1 MAHGRMFRPDQS
13 NVSDEERA
21 RIQARLEA
29 LEPDSGDATRQI
41 GPPSGTSDHA
51 YDGSL
56 AQPQSS
62 HPTSYDVEPRAYL
75 LTSDGGVLAEL
86 DCTPGSEPMT
96 LGRGRA
102 ADICIADPYVH
113 RLQSEFYWDA
123 SVQAHFIAHAGGEN
137 GTYVNR
143 HRVNKPLR
151 LVGGEQIRVGKT
163 KLQYRIRR

>member
-1 MAHGRMFRPDQS
+1 MANGRMFRTDQS
-13 NVSDEERA
+13 NVGDEERA

-29 LEPDSGDATRQI
+29 LEAVSGDATRQI
-41 GPPSGTSDHA
+41 GVPFETSDND
-51 YDGSL
+51 YDGSP
-56 AQPQSS
+56 AQPEAPP
-62 HPTSYDVEPRAYL
+62 PTSYDIEPRAYL

-86 DCTPGSEPMT
+86 VCTPGSEPMT
-96 LGRGRA
+96 LGRGHA

-113 RLQSEFYWDA
+113 RLQSQFFWDA

>member
-1 MAHGRMFRPDQS
+1 MLHGRLFRTGQS
-13 NVSDEERA
+13 NVDNDERA
-21 RIQARLEA
+21 RMKARLEA

-41 GPPSGTSDHA
+41 GPPSEASDHS

-56 AQPQSS
+56 AQPESQS
-62 HPTSYDVEPRAYL
+62 PTSYDVEPRAYL

-86 DCTPGSEPMT
+86 VCTPGSEPMT
-96 LGRGRA
+96 LGRGHA

-113 RLQSEFYWDA
+113 RLQSELYWDA

-143 HRVNKPLR
+143 HRVHQPLR